1 MVKILI
7 TNKNILTSVFQAP
20 GRINI
25 IGEHT
30 DYNEGLVLPTNL
42 DLYTKVTANARD
54 DDIIQVTSSN
64 FGQTESFSINQIAP
78 NNPPTW
84 INYIQGVVAELRENN
99 IPITGADLVVSS
111 DIPIGA
117 GLSSSA
123 SLELAIAHALLGI
136 GKNKVAAQ
144 KLAQIC
150 QNAETKYA
158 GVNCGIM
165 DQQSVACGRKGQA
178 MLLDCRTMESKYV
191 EIPANLSL
199 IVIDSGVTHNLPD
212 GEYNSRTDECR
223 AAVKLLQATYP
234 AIQALRD
241 APIKLIDQEKDQLG
255 IIFYSRARH
264 VVTEIER
271 TVAAFTA
278 LIKKDFRLLGSLISA
293 SHASLRDDFDVSC
306 PEIDQLVQIADS
318 CSGVYGTRMIG
329 AGFGGCAL
337 SIAEVSVTKKIVDQ
351 IRENY
356 SKVLGSEPWIHVLK
370 PATPAMEVRHL

>member
-1 MVKILI
+1 M
-7 TNKNILTSVFQAP
+7 
-20 GRINI
+20 
-25 IGEHT
+25 
-30 DYNEGLVLPTNL
+30 LPTNL